1 MEYSY
6 QEVLDRIENARRFGR
21 QPGVVVTARV
31 LEALGHP
38 QRGLPFLHVAG
49 TNGKGSVCAFLA
61 SILRG
66 LGLKTGLFTSPHLVD
81 FRERIAIDGQM
92 IGREDVARI
101 GNLLLSMD
109 FGVELTMFDYCL
121 AMAVLYFREQGCGIA
136 VIETGLGGRLDSTN
150 ALGKPEVSVIT
161 RIGYDHMALL
171 GDTLTDIA
179 REKAGILKAGVPAV
193 FAPQEAGVQRVLC
206 SLAED
211 SHVVSEEEIRAA
223 ESIRPGLLGV
233 HQWENAAVA
242 MAAARALRA
251 QCMGERGES
260 AVCRCLSG
268 LSDEEFERILVQGI
282 RGAVWRGRMEIL
294 SERPFL
300 MVDGAH
306 NGNGV
311 LALAAS
317 LEYLYPGEKF
327 HFVMGVM
334 ADKDY
339 ENMVERLLPLADDF
353 LTVTPEGSRALQGK
367 ELAAY
372 IKARGIPAE
381 SLSGVPEVLKHLA
394 REGRT
399 VAFGSLYFI
408 GELFTRVNFHGVVDK
423 SERLY

>member
-6 QEVLDRIENARRFGR
+6 QEVLDRIEHARRFGR
-21 QPGVVVTARV
+21 QPGVIVTAHI

-61 SILRG
+61 SGLRE
-66 LGLKTGLFTSPHLVD
+66 LGMKTGLFTSPHLVD
-81 FRERIAIDGQM
+81 FRERIAVDGQM
-92 IGREDVARI
+92 IGREDVARL
-101 GNLLLSMD
+101 GNFLLSMD

-121 AMAVLYFREQGCGIA
+121 AMAVLYFREQGCEIA

-171 GDTLTDIA
+171 GDTLTAIA

-193 FAPQEAGVQRVLC
+193 FAPQEEEVRDVLC
-206 SLAED
+206 SAAKD
-211 SHVVSEEEIRAA
+211 AHVVTDAEIGAA
-223 ESIRPGLLGV
+223 RDIRPGLLGV
-233 HQWENAAVA
+233 HQWENAATA

-251 QCMGERGES
+251 QCTKVRGDL

-268 LSDEEFERILVQGI
+268 MSNEEFEGRLVRGI
-282 RGAVWRGRMEIL
+282 QSAVWAGRMEIL
-294 SERPFL
+294 SEQPFL

-317 LEYLYPGEKF
+317 LAQLYPGEKF

-339 ENMVERLLPLADDF
+339 ERMVEYLLPLAADF
-353 LTVTPEGSRALQGK
+353 LTVTPEGSRALQGR

-372 IKARGIPAE
+372 IRGRGICAE
-381 SLSGVPEVLKHLA
+381 SLSGVSEVLEHLA
-394 REGRT
+394 QDGRT

-408 GELFTRVNFHGVVDK
+408 GELKAVHLLLFP
-423 SERLY
+423 